1 MSRITKRAL
10 IGIEIVVPIV
20 VFGAWW
26 LLSANTTSAFFP
38 PLGTIVEHFQQL
50 WLWDKFAS
58 DILPSLANLVVGY
71 SLSVVIG
78 VSLGVVFGSSRIL
91 AWVVEPLITFWRA
104 IPPVAL
110 VPIFI
115 SLFGYGNE
123 TRIFSI
129 TLAALFPTLLA
140 TIDGMRGVDPI
151 LTDVGR
157 TFSIPTL
164 SQLFSLRL
172 RAASPMVFAGM
183 QVGLQF
189 AFVVMIA
196 SEMMG
201 VSVGIGAVTLQ
212 SQQTFRAADMWA
224 GILLL
229 GIIGYLTNLVFEWIR
244 RRALAWYFASQKVS

>member
-1 MSRITKRAL
+1 MKTKRRPLLLAVEIGVPLAL
-10 IGIEIVVPIV
+10 
-20 VFGAWW
+20 FGLWW
-26 LLSANTTSAFFP
+26 ALSENSTSAFFP
-38 PLGTIVEHFQQL
+38 PLSKIMEHFQQL

-58 DILPSLANLVVGY
+58 DIVPSLFNLVVGY
-71 SLSVVIG
+71 AISVVLGIA
-78 VSLGVVFGSSRIL
+78 LGVILGANRYL
-91 AWVVEPLITFWRA
+91 AWLADPLITFWRA

-115 SLFGYGNE
+115 SLFGFGNE
-123 TRIFSI
+123 TRIVSI

-140 TIDGMRGVDPI
+140 TIDGMRGIDPV
-151 LTDVGR
+151 LADVGR
-157 TFSIPTL
+157 VFNIPMRA
-164 SQLFSLRL
+164 QLLSLRL

-201 VSVGIGAVTLQ
+201 VSIGIGAVTLQ
-212 SQQTFRAADMWA
+212 SQQTFRSADMWA

-229 GIIGYLTNLVFEWIR
+229 GIIGYLANLVFNWGR